1 MAKLDLTVLKTFVAE
16 VEKASEAAH
25 GKFDEKSDAIQTEYL
40 VELAKMAGLLVSVVQ
55 EANLLV
61 GDIQRTIKTN
71 SSPKPSQAEIQKM
84 MSKLYGLADDD
95 DYPTGGQGFG
105 GGFKN

>member
-16 VEKASEAAH
+16 VEKAAEAAH
-25 GKFDEKSDAIQTEYL
+25 NKYDEKSDSIQTEYL

-61 GDIQRTIKTN
+61 GDVQRTIKN
-71 SSPKPSQAEIQKM
+71 SSSPKPSQAEIQKM
-84 MSKLYGLADDD
+84 MSKLYGVPDDD
-95 DYPTGGQGFG
+95 DFQGGFG